1 MDRCS
6 WVSDDPL
13 YQEYH
18 DYEWGKPVYDDQKL
32 YEMFLLETFPSW
44 SFMDYDFT

>member
-18 DYEWGKPVYDDQKL
+18 DYEWGKPVYIGIG
-32 YEMFLLETFPSW
+32 P
-44 SFMDYDFT
+44 